1 MVETI
6 VVVMEKM
13 GFQTICFGDNTSLIT
28 TKNRDNNWYSE
39 VGEEL
44 TINMTKSKI
53 GGVIGHVLS
62 LLISLQNKRLRSP
75 PEFAQDA
82 SEGDLVL
89 NLDEL
94 RFLLHMVV
102 PDREKETEEPNQD
115 LCENQPNGKNLSL
128 FVNQIYDRC
137 F

>member
-62 LLISLQNKRLRSP
+62 LLISLQ
-75 PEFAQDA
+75 
-82 SEGDLVL
+82 
-89 NLDEL
+89 
-94 RFLLHMVV
+94 
-102 PDREKETEEPNQD
+102 
-115 LCENQPNGKNLSL
+115 
-128 FVNQIYDRC
+128 
-137 F
+137 